1 MKKIKKLIKTVD
13 FSVDYQYDYCIDHIY
28 EWSLTK
34 DIIEFHRPT
43 KTIAL
48 DKMQEILAEEGLA
61 RIDLIEYTISY
72 KRIFL
77 EPEKRDLYEI
87 GPWKRLSA
95 KNAEAQIAQLNED
108 LKAKGI
114 FGWFKRIAARY
125 HLKDLNSMKETLDI
139 TPVKIEYYL
148 NIYYN

>member
-1 MKKIKKLIKTVD
+1 MKKIEKLIKTVD
-13 FSVDYQYDYCIDHIY
+13 VSVDYQYDYLLDY
-28 EWSLTK
+28 KYKWRLTK

-43 KTIAL
+43 KTVAL
-48 DKMQEILAEEGLA
+48 NKMQEILAEKGLD
-61 RIDLIEYTISY
+61 RIDLIEYTISD
-72 KRIFL
+72 KRTFL

-87 GPWKRLSA
+87 SPWKSLSA
-95 KNAEAQIAQLNED
+95 KDAEAQIAQLNED

-114 FGWFKRIAARY
+114 FGWYKRLSARY
-125 HLKDLNSMKETLDI
+125 HLKDLNNMKVTLDI